1 MNSNELKSTPIPY
14 AAMAPH
20 SAAVGAQPQERAE
33 RQASRYWSAFAASIA
48 LLFVLVGWWSYSPGQ
63 DHVASISLNG
73 DGTWYHNYE
82 IAFEIQDQEI
92 FYHGIGHSIES
103 AQQADIIFLGT
114 SRLVFGL
121 DWRVFEEFERKHN
134 LRMFNMG
141 LVGISNGE
149 FSLRIIRKWG
159 LRPKIWVINTERD
172 LSDFRSGFFFLALVS
187 PAQFGGGAAPRVVNY
202 SRMRALRNVLGRNIR
217 WRLKMTIGLLKA
229 DPYRSAKTGN
239 WYLDNWPNYTSSVNA
254 AIRPTELRV
263 VDGAFQ
269 QSERVDPSCPVMQE
283 EVEGAKRYF
292 EAIGGSVVLM
302 QVPSAFSCPQRVHE
316 LASAVAVPGFTVD
329 APQFSSTDGGGHLDG
344 VSAKKYS
351 TEFFAWLEQLPEFQ
365 RLFSR

>member
-1 MNSNELKSTPIPY
+1 MEPHT
-14 AAMAPH
+14 AA
-20 SAAVGAQPQERAE
+20 AAAEPQGPALH
-33 RQASRYWSAFAASIA
+33 QMSRYWSAFAATVA
-48 LLFVLVGWWSYSPGQ
+48 LIFVLLVWCTYSPGQ

-73 DGTWYHNYE
+73 DGNWYHNYE

-92 FYHGIGHSIES
+92 LYHGIGHSIES

-114 SRLVFGL
+114 SRLIFGL
-121 DWRVFEEFERKHN
+121 DWRVFEEFERKYN

-159 LRPKIWVINTERD
+159 LRPKLWVINTERD
-172 LSDFRSGFFFLALVS
+172 LADFRSGFFYLALVS
-187 PAQFGGGAAPRVVNY
+187 PKQFGAGAAPRVVNS
-202 SRMRALRNVLGRNIR
+202 SRMRALRNVVGRNIR
-217 WRLKMTIGLLKA
+217 WRLKMAAGSLKG

-239 WYLDNWPNYTSSVNA
+239 WYLDNWPTYTSSTNP
-254 AIRPTELRV
+254 AIKPMELRL

-269 QSERVDPSCPVMQE
+269 QSERADPSCPVMSE
-283 EVEGAKRYF
+283 EVDGAKRYF

-302 QVPSAFSCPQRVHE
+302 QVPSAFSCAQRVHE
-316 LASAVAVPGFTVD
+316 LASALAVPSFTMD
-329 APQFSSTDGGGHLDG
+329 TPQFSSTDGGGHLDG
-344 VSAKKYS
+344 VSARKYS

-365 RLFSR
+365 RLFPK